1 MNNLIRSLLIVL
13 AISGA
18 TAYHLIELDHGV
30 NAAQQLQQ
38 EAN

>member
-1 MNNLIRSLLIVL
+1 MNKLIQSLLIVL

-30 NAAQQLQQ
+30 NAAEQLQQ
-38 EAN
+38 EVN